1 VPQKTGHKRRN
12 QKCTIQFRSSATWGG
27 TRSSASRANGTPFT
41 VLSVATRR
49 AWKNAQGEWQLK
61 TDWHRVVCFNR
72 MNDAVPPL
80 ALAIECL
87 FGLASEQ
94 PLQAGNRQKQEIHEH
109 QTHVV
114 ADPSEHNSQA
124 ESYCEGAASSHFRLR
139 ERVERHTI
147 LGPRFVLGRGAA
159 GAFFLSSLAAVNV
172 ANSPQDRC
180 DPRFGLAIVSRH
192 GNKRRWFRLA
202 VWYDAGRGKHWTR
215 GKRVYRAW
223 KFLVRSKR
231 MKSNSNA
238 FEKIFSPAAVHGSH
252 RFGSLPSR

>member
-1 VPQKTGHKRRN
+1 MHNSIQIIGNLGRDPEQRVASKWHPVHGLVRGHATCLEERSRRVAVEDRLAPCRLL
-12 QKCTIQFRSSATWGG
+12 QSHERRSSAPSHW
-27 TRSSASRANGTPFT
+27 RSSA
-41 VLSVATRR
+41 
-49 AWKNAQGEWQLK
+49 
-61 TDWHRVVCFNR
+61 CY
-72 MNDAVPPL
+72 
-80 ALAIECL
+80 
-87 FGLASEQ
+87 GLASEQ

-124 ESYCEGAASSHFRLR
+124 ESYCEGAGSSHFRLR
-139 ERVERHTI
+139 ERVARHTI
-147 LGPRFVLGRGAA
+147 LGSRFALGRGAA
-159 GAFFLSSLAAVNV
+159 GAFSLSSLAAVNV

-180 DPRFGLAIVSRH
+180 DPRFGLAIASRH

-215 GKRVYRAW
+215 GKRVYRAR

-238 FEKIFSPAAVHGSH
+238 FGKIFSPAAVHGSH